1 MIKMAIRKSREIS
14 NPVISKWINHKGK
27 VDYSLLKKDQW
38 FWEQIFALENADLRK
53 YTRNEKLAFW
63 LNTYN
68 LLTIK
73 GVLIELDKNPKW
85 KGNVTVLAKLRFF
98 ILRKFLVAGKKLSL
112 NYIEKNIIR
121 RRFKDPRVHFALNC
135 GSASC
140 PFLPNKLF
148 QAESLDKYLDNLTKF
163 FINSGNVRIDEET
176 RTVYLSRI
184 FKWYK
189 RDFAVVGG
197 LEQFINK
204 YWKKNV
210 IDFTK
215 YLIKFE
221 DYDWSLNKQ

>member
-1 MIKMAIRKSREIS
+1 MIKLAVRKNEKIS
-14 NPVISKWINHKGK
+14 NPVISKWINQHGK
-27 VDYSLLKKDQW
+27 VDYSLLKNDQW
-38 FWEQIFALENADLRK
+38 FWEQISALENANLSK
-53 YTRNEKLAFW
+53 YSRNEKLAFW

-73 GVLIELDKNPKW
+73 GVLIELEKNPKW
-85 KGNVTVLAKLRFF
+85 KGNVTSLAKLRFF
-98 ILRKFLVAGKKLSL
+98 IFREFHVAGKKVSL
-112 NYIEKNIIR
+112 NYIENSIIR

-176 RTVYLSRI
+176 KTVYLSRI

-189 RDFAVVGG
+189 RDFAVAGG

-204 YWKKNV
+204 YWKKDV

>member
-1 MIKMAIRKSREIS
+1 MAIRKSREIS

-27 VDYSLLKKDQW
+27 VDYLLLKKDQW
-38 FWEQIFALENADLRK
+38 FWEQIFALENANLRK

>member
-1 MIKMAIRKSREIS
+1 MAIRKSREIS

-38 FWEQIFALENADLRK
+38 FWEQIFALENADLRN

>member
-1 MIKMAIRKSREIS
+1 MAIRKSREIS

-189 RDFAVVGG
+189 RDFAAVGG

>member
-1 MIKMAIRKSREIS
+1 MAIRKSKEIS

-112 NYIEKNIIR
+112 NYIENNIIR

-189 RDFAVVGG
+189 RDFVVVGG